1 MKHKIYLASSW
12 RNRYQPGLVQLLR
25 SAPGGH
31 EVYDFRN
38 PAPDHSGFS
47 WSEIDPEWEA
57 WDCPKYRAGL
67 SNPIAE
73 KGFQMDMYALENAD
87 IVVLLLPSGRSAHV
101 EAAYHKGKGGVV
113 IVHSPEPCEPELMY
127 KMFNAITET
136 DEELLA
142 LLELGLDQLKNYT
155 LAGPLPIRLRRT
167 SDGVLRGSANAGLR

>member
-25 SAPGGH
+25 SASGGH

-38 PAPDHSGFS
+38 PAPGNSGFS
-47 WSEIDPEWEA
+47 WSEIDPEWSA
-57 WDCPKYRAGL
+57 SGGWDASKYRAGL
-67 SNPIAE
+67 SSPIAE
-73 KGFQMDMYALENAD
+73 KGFQMDMGALENAD

-136 DEELLA
+136 DEELLG
-142 LLELGLDQLKNYT
+142 LLDLKLAQLKKYT
-155 LAGPLPIRLRRT
+155 LAGNSQAT
-167 SDGVLRGSANAGLR
+167 VS